1 MFIFVDIVLDNA
13 GLEVMTD
20 MCLADH
26 LMSMCNST
34 QIRFHCKAIP
44 WFVSDV
50 MEKDFY
56 KAIERLS
63 EHTKA
68 CQDLASKWKNYL
80 QQGKYYYFQFTSS

>member
-20 MCLADH
+20 MCLADY
-26 LMSMCNST
+26 LMSMYNST
-34 QIRFHCKAIP
+34 HIRFHCKAIP

-56 KAIERLS
+56 KAIERLGK
-63 EHTKA
+63 HTTA
-68 CQDLASKWKNYL
+68 CQNLASKWKNYL
-80 QQGKYYYFQFTSS
+80 EQGKYLIQFRSN